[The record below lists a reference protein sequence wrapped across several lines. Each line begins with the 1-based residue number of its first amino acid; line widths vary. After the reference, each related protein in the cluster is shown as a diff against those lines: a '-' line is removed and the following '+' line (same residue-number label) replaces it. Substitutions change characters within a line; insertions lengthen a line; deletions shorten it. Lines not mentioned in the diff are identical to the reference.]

1 MLPLSPEPDDDG
13 CGGVDRDDE
22 DIVIEIFPRE
32 QLAIIEKL
40 GDGPFGDVHL
50 CEVLERVNNNS
61 FSGSNSFKFVVVH
74 TLRVES
80 YREEFNKEVKALA
93 KLNDPNV
100 ARLLGAC
107 LETEPICAVREYAPM
122 GDLCQFLQD
131 HVAET
136 ATPLTSTAKALR

>member
-1 MLPLSPEPDDDG
+1 MLPLSPEPDDCSSDQ
-13 CGGVDRDDE
+13 DE
-22 DIVIEIFPRE
+22 DVVIEIFPRE
-32 QLAIIEKL
+32 QLRIIEKV

-50 CEVLERVNNNS
+50 CQVLVSPGNNGA
-61 FSGSNSFKFVVVH
+61 FSDCKFVVVH
-74 TLRVES
+74 TLRLES
-80 YREEFNKEVKALA
+80 YRREFNKEVKALA
-93 KLNDPNV
+93 RLNDPNV

-136 ATPLTSTAKALR
+136 AIPLAPTIKKLR